1 MEDFYLHIHKEMPK
15 LIEQVQKEK
24 ADAIVYD
31 PMCIWGREVVQC
43 LRLPAAT
50 FYTTF
55 PQKNDFSF
63 LDSLTDVNVSP
74 EIEKTLQLLMK
85 EEELNIVTIPK
96 EFHPYSEHFN
106 ENYAFVGPLITER
119 NTEID
124 IPLHKLKN
132 NKVIYIS
139 MRSILSRSDLYKDY
153 IEAFEDTSWQ
163 VVLNIGQVPVEQL
176 GPLPSNFIVRSFVP
190 QLEVL
195 KYTDVFITHGGMN
208 SVMESLWYQ
217 VPQIVIPQSPEQS
230 IIAAQIKYLGLDE
243 VLEEGQLNA
252 QKISQTVQ
260 RFESDEQMERRLQ
273 ANQKVMLDSGG
284 VTQAVNRLQ
293 SFV

>member
-1 MEDFYLHIHKEMPK
+1 MPK
-15 LIEQVQKEK
+15 FIEQVQKEK

-31 PMCIWGREVVQC
+31 PMCIWGREVVQY

-50 FYTTF
+50 FYSTF
-55 PQKNDFSF
+55 PQRHDFSF
-63 LDSLTDVNVSP
+63 FDSLTDINVSP
-74 EIEKTLQLLMK
+74 EMEKILQLLMT

-96 EFHPYSEHFN
+96 EFHPCSKYFN

-132 NKVIYIS
+132 NKVIYIP
-139 MRSILSRSDLYKDY
+139 MGSILSRSDLYKDY
-153 IEAFEDTSWQ
+153 IEVFKGASWQ
-163 VVLNIGQVPVEQL
+163 IVLNIGQVPVEQL
-176 GPLPSNFIVRSFVP
+176 EPLPSNFIVHSFVP

-217 VPQIVIPQSPEQS
+217 VLQIVIPQSPEQS
-230 IIAAQIKYLGLDE
+230 IIAAQIKYLSLGE

-260 RFESDEQMERRLQ
+260 RLESDEQMKRRLQ
-273 ANQKVMLDSGG
+273 ANKKVMLDSGG
-284 VTQAVNRLQ
+284 ITLAVNRLQ
-293 SFV
+293 SLA